1 MIIHDYETRSGK
13 VLIKDY
19 ILRLPEDEKIDGL
32 SVLKD
37 MEEDKFDS
45 LLFKRWESKVY
56 EVYFRKHNRI
66 FYIIADENNLYLL
79 HACRK
84 QKNSTEKTDSDLV
97 RRRAKELG
105 RLLNRIFI

>member
-13 VLIKDY
+13 ALIKDY

-37 MEEDKFDS
+37 MEEDKFAS

>member
-13 VLIKDY
+13 ALVKDY
-19 ILRLPEDEKIDGL
+19 ILNLPEEEKVDGL

-37 MEEDKFDS
+37 MEDNKLDS
-45 LLFKRWESKVY
+45 LLIKRWESKVF

-84 QKNSTEKTDSDLV
+84 QKNKTEKVDGDLV
-97 RRRAKELG
+97 KRRAKELG
-105 RLLNRIFI
+105 RLLNKNFI